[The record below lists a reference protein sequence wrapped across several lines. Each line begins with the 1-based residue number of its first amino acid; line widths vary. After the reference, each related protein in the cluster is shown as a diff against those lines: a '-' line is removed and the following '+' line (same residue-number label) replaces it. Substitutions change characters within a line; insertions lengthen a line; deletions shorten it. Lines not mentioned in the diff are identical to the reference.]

1 MNETSVIN
9 NFVIEKFNSN
19 ELVNTI
25 SIVSTNTID
34 YNKENIY
41 PLVNID
47 LTTVEHRTDV
57 LVYSFIVTIVQQRDI
72 IPKKIDSKLM
82 ADTNYIDN
90 LNETVSIGQRFVNEL
105 EFQNNDE
112 NIEIDSVTDFDVL
125 KDWRGNGLDGIQFT
139 IDLSIPN
146 KGKSC

>member
-1 MNETSVIN
+1 MNETSIIN
-9 NFVIEKFNSN
+9 NFVIDKFNSN

-72 IPKKIDSKLM
+72 TPKKIDSKLM

-105 EFQNNDE
+105 EFQNNDD

-125 KDWRGNGLDGIQFT
+125 KDWRGNGLDGVQLT

>member
-41 PLVNID
+41 PLVNVD
-47 LTTVEHRTDV
+47 LTTVEYRTEI

-72 IPKKIDSKLM
+72 MPKKIDSKLM

-112 NIEIDSVTDFDVL
+112 NIEVDSVTDFDVL
-125 KDWRGNGLDGIQFT
+125 KDWRGNGLDGVQFT